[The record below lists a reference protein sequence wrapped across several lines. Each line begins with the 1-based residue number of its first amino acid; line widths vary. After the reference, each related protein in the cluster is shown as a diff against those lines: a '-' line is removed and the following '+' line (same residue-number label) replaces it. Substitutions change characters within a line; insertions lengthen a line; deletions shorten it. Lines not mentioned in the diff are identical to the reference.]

1 MVFNAS
7 DLITQPFNTTFSPYT
22 HLFGMTFF
30 IIPVAFIGAALFLKT
45 RDVALTSIYFTM
57 SSAMLMVGASYV
69 GAGAAASIVFALV
82 AVLGVAALLYNVFY
96 GGK

>member
-45 RDVALTSIYFTM
+45 KDIALVSIYFIM
-57 SSAMLMVGASYV
+57 MSAMLMVGASY
-69 GAGAAASIVFALV
+69 ANAMGAATFFALV

>member
-30 IIPVAFIGAALFLKT
+30 IIPVAFIGAALFMKT
-45 RDVALTSIYFTM
+45 RDIALTAIYFIM
-57 SSAMLMVGASYV
+57 SSGMLMVGASYIN
-69 GAGAAASIVFALV
+69 AMGAAVFFALV
-82 AVLGVAALLYNVFY
+82 AVIGVAALLYNVFY

>member
-22 HLFGMTFF
+22 HLFGMSFF

-45 RDVALTSIYFTM
+45 RDIALTAIYFIMM
-57 SSAMLMVGASYV
+57 SAFLMVGAAYV
-69 GAGAAASIVFALV
+69 NALGASLTFALV
-82 AVLGVAALLYNVFY
+82 AIFGVAVLLYNVFY